1 MQVGAS
7 QSHTNAPNFVSA
19 DARPK
24 TAETAATNANV
35 FMFALWKVTAP
46 LRRSAPR
53 FYTSAGVNPPLYKFG
68 RQVEYRV
75 TRVVAE

>member
-1 MQVGAS
+1 MIVCWSPQNS
-7 QSHTNAPNFVSA
+7 NTPNFVSA

-24 TAETAATNANV
+24 TVATAATNANV
-35 FMFALWKVTAP
+35 FMVALWKVTAP

-53 FYTSAGVNPPLYKFG
+53 FYTSAGVNPLYMFG

>member
-1 MQVGAS
+1 MVHKTLNS
-7 QSHTNAPNFVSA
+7 PNFVSA

-24 TAETAATNANV
+24 TAAATATNTNI
-35 FMFALWKVTAP
+35 FMVTLFWKVTAP
-46 LRRSAPR
+46 LRRTAPR
-53 FYTSAGVNPPLYKFG
+53 FYTSAGVNPLYMFG